1 LTVESTNN
9 RNQYDTNGTTG
20 PWTVGFY
27 FLTEGS
33 LDVTYTDADGDATT
47 LTLNTDYTVTGEGDP
62 NGGTVTTTTAY
73 AAGGLITI
81 LLNPSPLQETD
92 YVETDSFPAA
102 SHERELDRLTQRD
115 LQHDERFARSLHFAV
130 SDTNNAE
137 LPTAPQRA
145 LKALT
150 FDTDGNP
157 VCTTPAAGTADALA
171 AALLNNNLA
180 NTGVGLIGAT
190 QGVAYT
196 SGLGRRFAS
205 EVFATDQPFGAIGDN
220 STDCYAAIQAA
231 LDYAGT
237 QVQTILTN
245 KVNIVSARVRL
256 GRGRFKVSAPL
267 LIPEGVTLEGE
278 SCSSSLILPT
288 HTGIAVQMGS
298 GTREY
303 ANVIL
308 RNLGI
313 IGNRSGTLSYGLW
326 TTTTTIGV
334 SAINCIRGCS
344 IENCFITQ
352 CQTSIKLEN
361 SYQFKVKDN
370 YAIYALDYHIE
381 TDNLVSGE
389 ISGNRL
395 DWSEKDGIFFNGTN
409 VGDATISGVVER
421 NAIQICWRNGIRAY
435 DVVSLEIRSNFFE
448 ANYREATSGASHVYA
463 DINIETGPNNR
474 GNSFLISCNY
484 FTHGSSPDFD
494 SYTAI
499 RCNKAVAIT
508 MIGNVCTDSFYWRM
522 MDVDSVNIG
531 RIIALG
537 NTFSNSNGKIAYD
550 SDNTSG
556 LIEEQDGTG
565 VFTISELRA
574 GGLRLLTTES
584 SSNQDSDDKKTLFL
598 LDCSGG
604 AVTFE
609 LQTGDCLSGRVCI
622 VKKIDGSANA
632 LNVTTQGA
640 ETIDGA
646 ASVSSTAAYATYRIT
661 SNGTNWF
668 LI

>member
-1 LTVESTNN
+1 MSVSEETPIASSVANGATTVFPHSFTVLDADDFVATGTLAGVVTTYVEGVDFTLSGVGTASGAM
-9 RNQYDTNGTTG
+9 TFPVAPVNGT
-20 PWTVGFY
+20 V
-27 FLTEGS
+27 
-33 LDVTYTDADGDATT
+33 VTRWRDTAISRT
-47 LTLNTDYTVTGEGDP
+47 TDYQDNGDLLAGTVNADFNRLYYVLQEIFNGGKGVPTSLRVP
-62 NGGTVTTTTAY
+62 NGETVNN
-73 AAGGLITI
+73 L
-81 LLNPSPLQETD
+81 
-92 YVETDSFPAA
+92 PAA
-102 SHERELDRLTQRD
+102 AD
-115 LQHDERFARSLHFAV
+115 
-130 SDTNNAE
+130 
-137 LPTAPQRA
+137 RA
-145 LKALT
+145 LKTLT

-180 NTGVGLIGAT
+180 NTGIGLIGAT

-448 ANYREATSGASHVYA
+448 ANYREATSGASHAYA

-499 RCNKAVAIT
+499 RCNRAVAIT